1 MEDKKGAE
9 QLYIHAERNQDI
21 VVEVDE
27 THSVGNNRVKSIGMN
42 ETVTIGNNRLRA
54 VKLDDVLLVGSTK
67 TDSISQSYLIEV
79 GQNLRLVCGKSILEL
94 NASGQINLSGVAI
107 NFHASGDAEFNT
119 GGVLNLNIGGG
130 PGATPAGQ
138 GDQAASMQP
147 SNPCSGKTKE
157 ASDELH
163 HSRTEP
169 AIARQGPAG
178 QQHQHPAPQ

>member
-27 THSVGNNRVKSIGMN
+27 THSVGSNRVKSIGMN

-119 GGVLNLNIGGG
+119 DGVLNLNIGGG
-130 PGATPAGQ
+130 PGATPDGQ
-138 GDQAASMQP
+138 GDQGSIDAAVKS
-147 SNPCSGKTKE
+147 
-157 ASDELH
+157 LF
-163 HSRTEP
+163 
-169 AIARQGPAG
+169 G
-178 QQHQHPAPQ
+178 QEKGNS